1 MSRLSQMCPPNP
13 GFTAQNLPDLSG
25 RVYIVTGSNTGVGK
39 ELAQILFCR
48 NAKVYIAARS
58 ETKARAAIE
67 SIRVACPASSGTL
80 VFHHLVLDDLSA
92 VAESA
97 HEFLAKEGRLD
108 VLFNNAG
115 VMHPPQGS
123 VTVQGYELQ
132 LGVHNLAPVLFTE
145 MLTPLLEKT
154 ANALAQEGKKDLVR
168 VVWVSSLY
176 AEMGSPKGGFDPDN
190 IDYGKKDQSKYFKY
204 SASKAGVY
212 YQGVEYGRRHA
223 GKGIV
228 SVSLNPGN
236 LKSDLQRHAGSLKR
250 QVADLMLFAP
260 INGAYTELFAGLS
273 PDVTMEKSGSYIIP
287 WGRFGN
293 IRSDLLAGSLPKS
306 EGGTAMAGIWY
317 SWCMQQVQK
326 FMDNQK

>member
-1 MSRLSQMCPPNP
+1 MSHSTNVAIR
-13 GFTAQNLPDLSG
+13 AQ
-25 RVYIVTGSNTGVGK
+25 VYIVTGSNTGVGK

-108 VLFNNAG
+108 VLFNIAG

-228 SVSLNPGN
+228 SVVSRFQLN
-236 LKSDLQRHAGSLKR
+236 KTSDLQKGRAGWYALTEELVRTVTESR
-250 QVADLMLFAP
+250 QSQVRSPAP
-260 INGAYTELFAGLS
+260 CGQSQEASCRSDA
-273 PDVTMEKSGSYIIP
+273 
-287 WGRFGN
+287 
-293 IRSDLLAGSLPKS
+293 IRSDQWGIHRTLRLAI
-306 EGGTAMAGIWY
+306 T
-317 SWCMQQVQK
+317 
-326 FMDNQK
+326 